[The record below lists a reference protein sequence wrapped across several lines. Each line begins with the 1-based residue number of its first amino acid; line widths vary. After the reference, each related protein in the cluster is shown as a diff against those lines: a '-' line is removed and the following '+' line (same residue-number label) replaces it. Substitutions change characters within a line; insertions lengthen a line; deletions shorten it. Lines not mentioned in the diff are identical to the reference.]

1 MSVRHRPPS
10 TVVACLGLLRGDAVL
25 AGVDLGA
32 AGWAVASRAG
42 LHLLAD
48 DAGRSTPWCDVD
60 HGTLDPATRTLTVWW
75 VTGARAD
82 LVLPEN
88 RDAQAFAR
96 VFRERVDQSVVHS
109 AAVRLP
115 AGAGSA
121 RVAVRRDAHG
131 GLFTQVLA
139 DGVVDLDDQR
149 VRTAVD
155 EAEAQ
160 ARDATGLPR

>member
-10 TVVACLGLLRGDAVL
+10 TVVARLGLLRGDAVL

-48 DAGRSTPWCDVD
+48 DAGRSTP
-60 HGTLDPATRTLTVWW
+60 VWW